1 MRWEPGI
8 KTRVASGSLA
18 IAALISVIAGIL
30 INAQVERIVRDGTES
45 ILRSDSAPYAI
56 EIIDEPGESFDEP
69 GPSQLVAVID
79 AAGTAAL
86 DTLPDGMLGRIDLDS
101 DAGATQEVRIGSGRY
116 LVRVEGVDAPGG
128 EWFVVSARDAGE
140 EETVLVQMRALLLGG
155 LVVITLGVA
164 VAAWLLT
171 SASLG
176 SVRRIRR
183 TAERIMRGPS
193 SELLPVGRA
202 DDEIK
207 LLAIT
212 LNELITELRA
222 AAERERQLVSDASH
236 ELRTP
241 VALLRT
247 QLELARTHPES
258 IAGLIADVEAA
269 ERSAQRLSMLVDS
282 LLQLSQIESGSAD
295 GRASGSEL
303 ADEVRDAVGR
313 AGFRTQGEGVKITVE
328 IDPTPLDTL
337 YPVRGEELGRVVDN
351 LTGNALRAM
360 GDHGE
365 LHIRFRSDAH
375 RALLVVADTGGG
387 LDPEYLPRARDR
399 FSRADAARTS
409 GEGVGLGLAIV
420 AAIVERAEGRMEF
433 DNRPGEGLTVR
444 IELPAVAG

>member
-8 KTRVASGSLA
+8 TTRVASGSFA
-18 IAALISVIAGIL
+18 IAALISVIAGIV

-56 EIIDEPGESFDEP
+56 AIIDEPGESFDMP
-69 GPSQLVAVID
+69 GPSQLVAVVD

-86 DTLPDGMLGRIDLDS
+86 DTLPAGMLGRIDLGS
-101 DAGATQEVRIGSGRY
+101 DAGATQEVGVASGRF
-116 LVRVEGVDAPGG
+116 LVRVEGVDAPDG
-128 EWFVVSARDAGE
+128 EWFVVSARDAE
-140 EETVLVQMRALLLGG
+140 EEATVLVQMRALLIGG

-176 SVRRIRR
+176 PVRRIRR
-183 TAERIMRGPS
+183 TAERIVRGPS

-207 LLAIT
+207 HLAIT
-212 LNELITELRA
+212 LNELIAELRA

-241 VALLRT
+241 LALLRT

-258 IAGLIADVEAA
+258 IAGLTADVEAA

-282 LLQLSQIESGSAD
+282 LLQLSQIESGSVD
-295 GRASGSEL
+295 GRASGPEL

-313 AGFRTQGEGVKITVE
+313 AEFRTQGDVQITVE
-328 IDPTPLDTL
+328 IDSAPLETL
-337 YPVRGEELGRVVDN
+337 YRVRAEELGRVVDN

-365 LHIRFRSDAH
+365 LHIRFRSDA
-375 RALLVVADTGGG
+375 RSALLVVTDTGGG
-387 LDPEYLPRARDR
+387 LDPEYLSRARDR

-433 DNRPGEGLTVR
+433 DNRPGEGLAVR
-444 IELPAVAG
+444 IELPAVTG